1 MMNYA
6 ANLIHGSLLRWVTIV
21 LGVLFAVVLSGA
33 AIVEYASDVVS
44 FRDPLRELVRDL
56 LWVCSGAWF
65 LANALR
71 FLDTMR
77 HGVWRYLLLI
87 SFGGL
92 LIWFGYLTVD
102 TYLGYGVDDV
112 SEIASISAAVFT
124 IAIGLLA
131 LLSLLRRGSERADA
145 ASNEDEAESVSER
158 SRVDVVRSRI
168 WMLVTHPFRS
178 IKRDPIR
185 WSAIAGAA
193 IWPTI
198 SVWSIYA
205 LLPQGI
211 AMTCL
216 VRYADTYKGSPSVR
230 IVALVVA
237 TLVVWFNFAVT
248 IPFTPLAVAWVGP
261 ALTLWTFSAVLAMF
275 RPRNMRD
282 GLLSH
287 QGRLDDLDEEDADVE
302 AVLANQA
309 IEKV

>member
-1 MMNYA
+1 M
-6 ANLIHGSLLRWVTIV
+6 TIV
-21 LGVLFAVVLSGA
+21 FGVLFAVVLSSA
-33 AIVEYASDVVS
+33 AIVEYASDIGYVRES
-44 FRDPLRELVRDL
+44 LRELVRDL
-56 LWVCSGAWF
+56 VWICTGAWF

-87 SFGGL
+87 GFGGL
-92 LIWFGYLTVD
+92 LIWFGYSTVD
-102 TYLGYGVDDV
+102 TYLGYGADDI
-112 SEIASISAAVFT
+112 SELASISAAVFT
-124 IAIGLLA
+124 MAIGVLA
-131 LLSLLRRGSERADA
+131 IISLLRRGSERADD
-145 ASNEDEAESVSER
+145 STSEDEAGNVSDR

-198 SVWSIYA
+198 SVWVVHA

-211 AMTCL
+211 ALACL
-216 VRYADTYKGSPSVR
+216 VRYADTYKGRPSVR

-261 ALTLWTFSAVLAMF
+261 ALTLWTFSAVSAMF
-275 RPRNMRD
+275 RPRKVRD
-282 GLLSH
+282 GLPSH
-287 QGRLDDLDEEDADVE
+287 QGSLDGLDEEDADVAIVSAE
-302 AVLANQA
+302 QS

>member
-1 MMNYA
+1 MW
-6 ANLIHGSLLRWVTIV
+6 ICT
-21 LGVLFAVVLSGA
+21 
-33 AIVEYASDVVS
+33 
-44 FRDPLRELVRDL
+44 
-56 LWVCSGAWF
+56 GAWF

-87 SFGGL
+87 GFGGL
-92 LIWFGYLTVD
+92 LIWFGYTTVD
-102 TYLGYGVDDV
+102 TYLGYGADDV
-112 SEIASISAAVFT
+112 SEQASISAAVFT
-124 IAIGLLA
+124 MAIGVLA
-131 LLSLLRRGSERADA
+131 IISLLRRGSDRADD
-145 ASNEDEAESVSER
+145 STSEDEAGNVSDR

-185 WSAIAGAA
+185 WSAILGAA
-193 IWPTI
+193 LWPTV
-198 SVWSIYA
+198 SLWSIYA

-211 AMTCL
+211 AMACL

-261 ALTLWTFSAVLAMF
+261 ALTLWTFSAVSAMF
-275 RPRNMRD
+275 RPRKVRD
-282 GLLSH
+282 GLPSH
-287 QGRLDDLDEEDADVE
+287 QGSLDGLDEEDADVAIVSAE
-302 AVLANQA
+302 QS

>member
-1 MMNYA
+1 M
-6 ANLIHGSLLRWVTIV
+6 TIV
-21 LGVLFAVVLSGA
+21 FGVLFAVVLSGA
-33 AIVEYASDVVS
+33 AIVEYASDIGY
-44 FRDPLRELVRDL
+44 FREPLRELVRDL
-56 LWVCSGAWF
+56 VWICTGAWF

-87 SFGGL
+87 GFGGL
-92 LIWFGYLTVD
+92 LIWFGYTTVD
-102 TYLGYGVDDV
+102 TYLGYGADDI
-112 SEIASISAAVFT
+112 SELASISAAVFT
-124 IAIGLLA
+124 MAIGVLA
-131 LLSLLRRGSERADA
+131 IISLLRRGSERADD
-145 ASNEDEAESVSER
+145 STSEDEAGSVSDR

-198 SVWSIYA
+198 SVWVVYA

-211 AMTCL
+211 ALACL
-216 VRYADTYKGSPSVR
+216 VRYADTYKGRPSVR

-261 ALTLWTFSAVLAMF
+261 ALTLWTFSAVSAMF
-275 RPRNMRD
+275 RPRKVRD
-282 GLLSH
+282 GLPSH
-287 QGRLDDLDEEDADVE
+287 QGSLDDLDEEDADV
-302 AVLANQA
+302 A
-309 IEKV
+309 IVSAE